1 MRKVDYL
8 EAVIR
13 VVSRFILDA
22 FQRGSISKQMETNR
36 DGFPPSATTFL
47 SLLLGAYSTQGI
59 FKRANN
65 STEGIERHIRI
76 RANAGQLKTNTADLV
91 LSGNFYSAVA
101 SGNFVAGHLRQKCT
115 LIPRKPFTW
124 MPAAQCTAS
133 EYVYDEIKKAERKEV
148 EKKIGKVSEKQEPG
162 GNKNHRPKSN
172 VLAAFFQTTSVTST
186 PFHFLPTSSTLPV
199 YIKKRI
205 ASGKRK

>member
-8 EAVIR
+8 AAVIR

-22 FQRGSISKQMETNR
+22 FQRGSISEQMETNR

-47 SLLLGAYSTQGI
+47 SLLLGACSTQGI

-65 STEGIERHIRI
+65 STEDIERHIRI
-76 RANAGQLKTNTADLV
+76 RANARQLKTNTADLV

-101 SGNFVAGHLRQKCT
+101 PGNFVAGHLRQKCT

-124 MPAAQCTAS
+124 MPAARRTAG

-148 EKKIGKVSEKQEPG
+148 EKKDWRGEWKT
-162 GNKNHRPKSN
+162 R
-172 VLAAFFQTTSVTST
+172 TTW
-186 PFHFLPTSSTLPV
+186 
-199 YIKKRI
+199 K
-205 ASGKRK
+205 

>member
-8 EAVIR
+8 AAVIR

-22 FQRGSISKQMETNR
+22 FQRGSISEQMETNR
-36 DGFPPSATTFL
+36 DGFSPSATTFL
-47 SLLLGAYSTQGI
+47 SLLLGACSTQGI

-65 STEGIERHIRI
+65 STEDIERHIRI
-76 RANAGQLKTNTADLV
+76 RANARQLKTNTADLV

-101 SGNFVAGHLRQKCT
+101 PGNFVAGHLRQKCT

-124 MPAAQCTAS
+124 MPAARRTAG
-133 EYVYDEIKKAERKEV
+133 VYDEIKKAERKEV
-148 EKKIGKVSEKQEPG
+148 EKKIGEVSEKQEPS

-186 PFHFLPTSSTLPV
+186 PSHFLPMFSTLPV

>member
-8 EAVIR
+8 AAVIR

-22 FQRGSISKQMETNR
+22 FQRGSISEQMETNR
-36 DGFPPSATTFL
+36 DGFSPSATTFL
-47 SLLLGAYSTQGI
+47 SLLLGACSTQGI

-65 STEGIERHIRI
+65 STEDIERHIRI
-76 RANAGQLKTNTADLV
+76 RANARQLETNTADLV

-101 SGNFVAGHLRQKCT
+101 PGNFVAGHLRQKCT

-124 MPAAQCTAS
+124 MPAARRTAGA
-133 EYVYDEIKKAERKEV
+133 YDEIKKAERKEV
-148 EKKIGKVSEKQEPG
+148 EKKIGEVSEKQEPS

-186 PFHFLPTSSTLPV
+186 PSHFLPMSSTLPV

>member
-8 EAVIR
+8 AAVIR

-22 FQRGSISKQMETNR
+22 FQRGSISEQMETNR
-36 DGFPPSATTFL
+36 DGFSPSATTFL
-47 SLLLGAYSTQGI
+47 SLLLGACSTQGI

-65 STEGIERHIRI
+65 STEDIERHIRI
-76 RANAGQLKTNTADLV
+76 RANARQLKTNTADLV

-101 SGNFVAGHLRQKCT
+101 PGNFVAGYLRQKCT

-124 MPAAQCTAS
+124 MPAARRTAG
-133 EYVYDEIKKAERKEV
+133 VYDEIKKAERKEV
-148 EKKIGKVSEKQEPG
+148 EKKIGEVSEKQEPS

-186 PFHFLPTSSTLPV
+186 PSHFLPMSSTLPV